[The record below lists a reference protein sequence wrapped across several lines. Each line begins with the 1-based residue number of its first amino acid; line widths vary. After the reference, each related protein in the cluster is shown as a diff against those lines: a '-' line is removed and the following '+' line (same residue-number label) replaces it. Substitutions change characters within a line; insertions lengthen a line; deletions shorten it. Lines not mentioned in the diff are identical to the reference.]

1 LIARPRDAVDL
12 ALKMELLLGNEMLR
26 NELSG
31 RALEYASVKS
41 WSQVNRRLFEGY
53 SELIELGRNTA
64 SKGQKAA
71 FAWRQ

>member
-1 LIARPRDAVDL
+1 
-12 ALKMELLLGNEMLR
+12 MLR